1 MFVKHFLINYL
12 NILGISN
19 CTQPFYLVWLNST
32 LNPKPNIDHIT
43 YPGFIYVRKQKRFD
57 CFLLLIMRKIVGE
70 IDKSVSVS
78 QKAARQREQPCSVP
92 AARELRTWQECDA
105 IFLLFFLHF
114 NVFFLLFPKS
124 IVKSLIFSKIYY
136 FLP

>member
-12 NILGISN
+12 YILGISN

-57 CFLLLIMRKIVGE
+57 CFLLLIMRKMSERQINRFQ
-70 IDKSVSVS
+70 SLR
-78 QKAARQREQPCSVP
+78 RQRGKGNNLVRS
-92 AARELRTWQECDA
+92 
-105 IFLLFFLHF
+105 LLPGSYALVKNAMQFFSCF
-114 NVFFLLFPKS
+114 SFISMFFFLFPKN
-124 IVKSLIFSKIYY
+124 IAKSLIFSK
-136 FLP
+136 